1 MTDKKEIPEYGDPE
15 TWGLK
20 VDEYE
25 QKYHSGLGDTWKAM
39 RQMGDAE
46 EQKELDEVELR
57 SLKSKAVRFNK
68 DVKQFRDQSGNKYS
82 FKEKDR
88 INREIRKSASKIIK
102 DNNELNSFMSALDH
116 ESYKKVPKP
125 KSKPVKKSTSFN
137 LDLPLDELIDK

>member
-68 DVKQFRDQSGNKYS
+68 DVKQFRDKSGNKYS

-88 INREIRKSASKIIK
+88 INREIRKSASKIVK
-102 DNNELNSFMSALDH
+102 DNNELNSFMSALDY
-116 ESYKKVPKP
+116 ETNKKYLSLNQNPL
-125 KSKPVKKSTSFN
+125 KKALLS
-137 LDLPLDELIDK
+137 P